1 MAEEFTRKTLT
12 IKLTTLFLLQVSTF
26 SLEFTKS
33 LLTQLTNLKDGDI
46 MKKQTPSSGL
56 AVTGE
61 LHDIFEAF
69 LSRKTIT

>member
-56 AVTGE
+56 AVTVGAR
-61 LHDIFEAF
+61 LG
-69 LSRKTIT
+69 